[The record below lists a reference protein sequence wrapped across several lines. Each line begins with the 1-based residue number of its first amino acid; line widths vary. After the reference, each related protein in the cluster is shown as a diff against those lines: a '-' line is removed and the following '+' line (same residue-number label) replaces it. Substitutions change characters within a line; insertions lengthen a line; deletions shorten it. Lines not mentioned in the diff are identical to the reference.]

1 MAVTLAVEVM
11 VVMTEVVGVN
21 VGEDEGV
28 KEGVELS
35 VGVIVA
41 VGVSVGLMLGSGEAV
56 GDGVGVLIGTGVFVC
71 DWVLVGK
78 SVEVAVAVG
87 LAVAGESLADATM
100 YGNPIVPN
108 DIRNP
113 VSRRIR
119 TGRRKRADW
128 VIVAPFDPVF
138 FFNYSESKVF
148 VKREGGAVGFY
159 SQPRGSCIAG
169 LTISRR
175 EYYFNR

>member
-1 MAVTLAVEVM
+1 MAVMLVVEVM
-11 VVMTEVVGVN
+11 AVMTEVVGVN

-41 VGVSVGLMLGSGEAV
+41 VGVSVGLMLGSGEAD
-56 GDGVGVLIGTGVFVC
+56 GDGVGVLVGTGVFVC
-71 DWVLVGK
+71 DGVLVGMG
-78 SVEVAVAVG
+78 VEVAVAVG

-100 YGNPIVPN
+100 YGNPMGTH
-108 DIRNP
+108 DIKNP
-113 VSRRIR
+113 ANRRIR

-138 FFNYSESKVF
+138 FFNYSEIKVF
-148 VKREGGAVGFY
+148 VKRVVGAGCVTLW
-159 SQPRGSCIAG
+159 PR
-169 LTISRR
+169 R
-175 EYYFNR
+175 

>member
-1 MAVTLAVEVM
+1 VAVTLAVEVM

-35 VGVIVA
+35 VGDIVA

-100 YGNPIVPN
+100 
-108 DIRNP
+108 
-113 VSRRIR
+113 
-119 TGRRKRADW
+119 
-128 VIVAPFDPVF
+128 
-138 FFNYSESKVF
+138 
-148 VKREGGAVGFY
+148 
-159 SQPRGSCIAG
+159 
-169 LTISRR
+169 
-175 EYYFNR
+175 